1 MSDRDMGNI
10 VTESESNPVT
20 AHEIFNNII
29 LQSDMVT
36 L

>member
-20 AHEIFNNII
+20 AHEIFNMII
-29 LQSDMVT
+29 FQIA
-36 L
+36 

>member
-20 AHEIFNNII
+20 AHEIFNSNKIRA
-29 LQSDMVT
+29 
-36 L
+36 